1 MVTVLSS
8 PIAVWAVCAF
18 AAVGAARRA
27 AIEARA
33 ADNRSA
39 ITSCSASIWSIICCV
54 TPTCTSAGHAIS
66 CSPSWCLVSWKSKL
80 SHARPSAWARAASPS
95 GNRLSAPRNRSR
107 SRRNAA
113 WITLFML
120 IVATRRR

>member
-1 MVTVLSS
+1 MTVLSS
-8 PIAVWAVCAF
+8 SMAVRAVCAL
-18 AAVGAARRA
+18 AAVGADRSADIALRA
-27 AIEARA
+27 AGS
-33 ADNRSA
+33 RSA

-54 TPTCTSAGHAIS
+54 TPTWASAGQAIS

-80 SHARPSAWARAASPS
+80 SQACPSCSARAASPS
-95 GNRLSAPRNRSR
+95 RNRLSALRKRSR

-120 IVATRRR
+120 IVATGRG